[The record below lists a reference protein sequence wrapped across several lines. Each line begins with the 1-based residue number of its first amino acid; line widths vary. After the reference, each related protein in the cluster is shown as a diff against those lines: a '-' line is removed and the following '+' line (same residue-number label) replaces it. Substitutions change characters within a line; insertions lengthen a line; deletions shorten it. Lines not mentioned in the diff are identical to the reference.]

1 MTRKSRASYYVGT
14 TIIGMVVPHLGLS
27 DLIKCFQQ
35 HAKHHTFQN
44 LLNSYR
50 EEIYRRKASP
60 LYYVLSGFMEFSVLI
75 PARLKFSNVKI
86 YICLTVKQEH
96 NVSQ

>member
-1 MTRKSRASYYVGT
+1 MTWKSRASYYVG

-27 DLIKCFQQ
+27 DLIKCFQP

-50 EEIYRRKASP
+50 EEIYRRKSSP
-60 LYYVLSGFMEFSVLI
+60 VYYVSSGFIEFSVLI
-75 PARLKFSNVKI
+75 PVRLKFSNVKI

-96 NVSQ
+96 NVS